1 MSLVFVVRRETWQKK
16 IGVIEDRNGFYYY
29 DFEQKTYYRCIK
41 SVRIQTRNHGLPG
54 ASLGCFQASDTSI
67 LQALGVEFV

>member
-1 MSLVFVVRRETWQKK
+1 MSLVFVVKRETWQK

-41 SVRIQTRNHGLPG
+41 SERVKTRNRGSPVV
-54 ASLGCFQASDTSI
+54 SPGCFQASDTFI
-67 LQALGVEFV
+67 LQDLAVEFA